1 MKNIILNAMFLLST
15 LFAPVS
21 YAGNADFLDISFRIK
36 SHSMRSPEIK
46 TIAYITPNRNLE
58 EVSVD
63 VEIFGA
69 QITSDATIRP
79 SKRTHR
85 DLFMGE
91 TISFNLPLLI
101 TSEVHNY
108 LRLKTISIDKKLNR
122 KENEFYFKI
131 TQPLNSIVDVRR
143 IK

>member
-1 MKNIILNAMFLLST
+1 MKQILATLTTFLLLST
-15 LFAPVS
+15 MT
-21 YAGNADFLDISFRIK
+21 YAGNEDFLDISFRIK

-69 QITSDATIRP
+69 QITSNATVRP

-85 DLFMGE
+85 NLFMGE

-101 TSEVHNY
+101 SSEVHNY
-108 LRLKTISIDKKLNR
+108 IRLKTISIDTKLNR
-122 KENEFYFKI
+122 NEKEFYFKI

>member
-1 MKNIILNAMFLLST
+1 MKKFIAVLILLSSV
-15 LFAPVS
+15 A
-21 YAGNADFLDISFRIK
+21 NAANEDFLDISFRIK

-46 TIAYITPNRNLE
+46 TIAYITPNRNLAE
-58 EVSVD
+58 ISVD

-69 QITSDATIRP
+69 QITSDATVRP
-79 SKRTHR
+79 SRRTHR

-91 TISFNLPLLI
+91 TIAFSLPLLI

-108 LRLKTISIDKKLNR
+108 IRLKTISIDKKLNR
-122 KENEFYFKI
+122 KDNEFYFKI

>member
-1 MKNIILNAMFLLST
+1 MLVFILSVYMPNLS
-15 LFAPVS
+15 FA
-21 YAGNADFLDISFRIK
+21 ANEDFLDISFRIK

-69 QITSDATIRP
+69 QITSDATVRP

-91 TISFNLPLLI
+91 TIAFNLPLLI

-108 LRLKTISIDKKLNR
+108 LRLKTISIDKKLSR

-131 TQPLNSIVDVRR
+131 TQPLNSIVEIQR

>member
-1 MKNIILNAMFLLST
+1 MKSLVLMLVFILSVYMPNLS
-15 LFAPVS
+15 FA
-21 YAGNADFLDISFRIK
+21 ANEDFLDISFRIK

-69 QITSDATIRP
+69 QITSDATVRP

-91 TISFNLPLLI
+91 TIAFNLPLLI
-101 TSEVHNY
+101 T
-108 LRLKTISIDKKLNR
+108 
-122 KENEFYFKI
+122 
-131 TQPLNSIVDVRR
+131 
-143 IK
+143 